1 MCVILNFQRIISGL
15 KSFLNFFQKLC
26 DLLQF
31 SNVLMTGGHRVS
43 VSETKKDNLSAAYD
57 KHSDMLFR
65 LALAQLGNSEDAMD
79 AVHDVFLKF
88 FDVQPDF
95 KDGEHER
102 AWFIRSTVN
111 RCHDIQ
117 RHKKIRSHSSL
128 DEIGDVVAHGDE
140 GEATRQLYRAL
151 SALPEKYS
159 SVITLHYL
167 EGFSVEEIATMLRI
181 TQSGVKMR
189 LSRGREALRRYIET
203 EEE

>member
-1 MCVILNFQRIISGL
+1 MSIP
-15 KSFLNFFQKLC
+15 QKQN
-26 DLLQF
+26 DI
-31 SNVLMTGGHRVS
+31 
-43 VSETKKDNLSAAYD
+43 LSAAYD

-88 FDVQPDF
+88 FDIKPDF

-117 RHKKIRSHSSL
+117 RHKKIRSHPSL
-128 DEIGDVVAHGDE
+128 DEIGDVAVHTDNVE
-140 GEATRQLYRAL
+140 ETRRLYSAL

-167 EGFSVEEIATMLRI
+167 EGFSVEEIASMLRI
-181 TQSGVKMR
+181 TQSGIKMR
-189 LSRGREALRRYIET
+189 LSRGREALRKLIET